1 MPITILWLLTDKGP
15 VEETLDKE
23 FLSYHVCLSVKA
35 VKSEQNGGRGRLKV
49 EEPLEKPAF
58 IFRLQHPAA
67 SQLQKDV
74 REMIA
79 SHKIWKFPGS
89 NY

>member
-1 MPITILWLLTDKGP
+1 MAKVSI
-15 VEETLDKE
+15 VEETLDE
-23 FLSYHVCLSVKA
+23 DFLSHLILSLKA
-35 VKSEQNGGRGRLKV
+35 VKSEQSGGRGRLKV

-67 SQLQKDV
+67 SQLQKDA

-79 SHKIWKFPGS
+79 SHNIGKFPGS